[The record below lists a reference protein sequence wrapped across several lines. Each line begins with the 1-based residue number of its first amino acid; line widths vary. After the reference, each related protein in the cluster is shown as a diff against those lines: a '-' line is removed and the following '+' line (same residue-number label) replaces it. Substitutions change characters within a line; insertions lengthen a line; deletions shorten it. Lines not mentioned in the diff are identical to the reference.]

1 MEDLEDADTK
11 LLQVRLVGQVRL
23 EDAWLSED
31 EDERGHEPL
40 EKDRVCLAG
49 DIMVEAVAQCC
60 GSFDL
65 LLQLC
70 EEVRMS
76 AWAVSWALSTT
87 TENSPVSGVLS
98 FLTTS
103 SIKVVAAIAP
113 AAIPSQRFVKQ
124 LRASPGS
131 HGCNFL
137 EAKVWWDG
145 V

>member
-49 DIMVEAVAQCC
+49 DIMVEAVAQRR

-70 EEVRMS
+70 EGVRLS
-76 AWAVSWALSTT
+76 AW
-87 TENSPVSGVLS
+87 PCHRRC
-98 FLTTS
+98 
-103 SIKVVAAIAP
+103 
-113 AAIPSQRFVKQ
+113 QRRRRTH
-124 LRASPGS
+124 LSPGCS
-131 HGCNFL
+131 
-137 EAKVWWDG
+137 AS
-145 V
+145 